1 MNKVVLCIIE
11 ILIQIFAIA
20 IPASVFFRNYKDED
34 INDVAIK
41 SYMIGILTMSMT
53 IIAFYLVDMLEVIN
67 GG

>member
-1 MNKVVLCIIE
+1 MNKVVLCTIE

-20 IPASVFFRNYKDED
+20 IPASVFLKNYKDED

-41 SYMIGILTMSMT
+41 SYMIGILTMSIT
-53 IIAFYLVDMLEVIN
+53 IIAFYLVDMLKVVN